1 MITTKSQIDNAAAA
15 SPAAARH
22 TTPHA
27 HHRKPYWKRK
37 AASLS
42 RWLHI
47 YLSMASFAILFF
59 FAATGFTLNH
69 QDWFASQQKTVQSR
83 GSLDAQWLKGT
94 VDKLQVV
101 EYLRRKDG
109 IHGAV
114 DDFRIE
120 DAQCSVSFKGPGYEA
135 DIVIDRRTGA
145 YDITETRAGFVA
157 IVNDLHKG
165 RDTGQTWSKVIDVA
179 ALLLTAVSLTGLILI
194 FFLHKR
200 RLSGLLLLAA
210 GGLLAYSIYIVW
222 VP

>member
-1 MITTKSQIDNAAAA
+1 MITTKLRIDNAAAA
-15 SPAAARH
+15 SPAAA
-22 TTPHA
+22 PHA
-27 HHRKPYWKRK
+27 TPPARHRKPFWKRK
-37 AASLS
+37 LASLS
-42 RWLHI
+42 RSLHI

-69 QDWFASQQKTVQSR
+69 QDWFASQQKTIQSR
-83 GSLDAQWLKGT
+83 GALNPRWLQGA

-101 EYLRRKDG
+101 EYLRRKG
-109 IHGAV
+109 MHGAV

-120 DAQCSVSFKGPGYEA
+120 DSQCSVSFKGPGYEA
-135 DIVIDRRTGA
+135 DIVMDRRTGA

-165 RDTGQTWSKVIDVA
+165 RDAGQTWSKVIDVA
-179 ALLLTAVSLTGLILI
+179 ALFMTAVSLTGLILI

>member
-1 MITTKSQIDNAAAA
+1 MITTKSPLDNA
-15 SPAAARH
+15 PAATSAK
-22 TTPHA
+22 PHA
-27 HHRKPYWKRK
+27 HRIPHWKRK
-37 AASLS
+37 LASLS

-69 QDWFASQQKTVQSR
+69 QDWFTAQQRTVQTR
-83 GSLDAQWLKGT
+83 GSLDAQWLKGG

-109 IHGAV
+109 VHGAV

-120 DAQCSVSFKGPGYEA
+120 DSQCTVSFKGPGYEA
-135 DIVIDRRTGA
+135 DIVINRGTGA
-145 YDITETRAGFVA
+145 YDVTETRAGFVA

-165 RDTGQTWSKVIDVA
+165 RDTGKIWSKIIDIA
-179 ALLLTAVSLTGLILI
+179 ALLMTAVSLTGLILL

-210 GGLLAYSIYIVW
+210 GGSLAYLIYVIW

>member
-1 MITTKSQIDNAAAA
+1 LITTKSDLDNAAAA
-15 SPAAARH
+15 APARALE
-22 TTPHA
+22 TTPPVR
-27 HHRKPYWKRK
+27 RKPFWKRK
-37 AASLS
+37 LASVS

-83 GSLDAQWLKGT
+83 GLLNAEWLKGA

-101 EYLRRKDG
+101 EYLRRNG

-114 DDFRIE
+114 DDFHIE
-120 DAQCSVSFKGPGYEA
+120 DSQCSVSFKGPGYEA
-135 DIVIDRRTGA
+135 DIVLDRRTGA

-165 RDTGQTWSKVIDVA
+165 RDTGQSWSKVIDVA
-179 ALLLTAVSLTGLILI
+179 ALFMSAVSLTGLILI

-200 RLSGLLLLAA
+200 RVSGLLLLAA
-210 GGLLAYSIYIVW
+210 GGVLGYLIYVVW

>member
-1 MITTKSQIDNAAAA
+1 MP
-15 SPAAARH
+15 PARRN
-22 TTPHA
+22 PF
-27 HHRKPYWKRK
+27 WKRK
-37 AASLS
+37 LASVS

-69 QDWFASQQKTVQSR
+69 QDWFASQQKTALSR
-83 GSLDAQWLKGT
+83 GSLNAQWLKGA

-109 IHGAV
+109 LHGAV

-120 DAQCSVSFKGPGYEA
+120 DSQCSVSFKGPGYEA
-135 DIVIDRRTGA
+135 DVVIDRRTGA

-165 RDTGQTWSKVIDVA
+165 RDTGQTWSKIIDIA
-179 ALLLTAVSLTGLILI
+179 ALLMTAVSLTGLILI

-210 GGLLAYSIYIVW
+210 GGLLAYVIYVVW

>member
-1 MITTKSQIDNAAAA
+1 LITTKSQIDSAVAPV
-15 SPAAARH
+15 PAPAPP
-22 TTPHA
+22 TTPPA
-27 HHRKPYWKRK
+27 RRNPFWKRK
-37 AASLS
+37 LASVS

-69 QDWFASQQKTVQSR
+69 QDWFASQQKTLRTR
-83 GSLDAQWLKGT
+83 GSLNVQWLQGA

-120 DAQCSVSFKGPGYEA
+120 DSQCTVSFKGPGYEA
-135 DIVIDRRTGA
+135 DIVVDRRTGA
-145 YDITETRAGFVA
+145 FDITETRAGFVA

-165 RDTGQTWSKVIDVA
+165 RDAGQTWSKIIDIA
-179 ALLLTAVSLTGLILI
+179 ALLMTVVSLTGLILI

-210 GGLLAYSIYIVW
+210 GGLSAYLIYVVW

>member
-1 MITTKSQIDNAAAA
+1 
-15 SPAAARH
+15 
-22 TTPHA
+22 
-27 HHRKPYWKRK
+27 
-37 AASLS
+37 
-42 RWLHI
+42 
-47 YLSMASFAILFF
+47 MASFAILFF

-69 QDWFASQQKTVQSR
+69 QDWFTAQQRTVQTR
-83 GSLDAQWLKGT
+83 GSLDAQWLKGG

-109 IHGAV
+109 VHGAV

-120 DAQCSVSFKGPGYEA
+120 DSQCTVSFKGPGYEA
-135 DIVIDRRTGA
+135 DIVINRGTGA
-145 YDITETRAGFVA
+145 YDVTETRAGFVA

-165 RDTGQTWSKVIDVA
+165 RDTGKIWSKIIDIA
-179 ALLLTAVSLTGLILI
+179 ALLMTAVSLTGLILL

-210 GGLLAYSIYIVW
+210 GGSLAYLIYVIW

>member
-1 MITTKSQIDNAAAA
+1 LITTKSQIDSAAAPILA
-15 SPAAARH
+15 PAAPA
-22 TTPHA
+22 TLPA
-27 HHRKPYWKRK
+27 HRKPFWKRK
-37 AASLS
+37 LASLS

-69 QDWFASQQKTVQSR
+69 QDWFASQQKTVQTH
-83 GSLDAQWLKGT
+83 GSLQAQWVQGA

-114 DDFRIE
+114 DDFRI
-120 DAQCSVSFKGPGYEA
+120 DDSQCSVSFKGPGYEA

-145 YDITETRAGFVA
+145 YDITETRAGVVA

-210 GGLLAYSIYIVW
+210 GGLLAYLIYVVW